1 MVMLPKLSYKNLFST
16 VVLIGIFLIVTISC
30 ERKERYIGLY
40 RAQEG
45 ELQKPS
51 EIYIELK
58 ENGQGV
64 WRVNDDEVS
73 FNWNFNKN
81 ELSLHIKTGG
91 IIIGKISDDTLAISL
106 PGSKVRYF
114 KKTR

>member
-1 MVMLPKLSYKNLFST
+1 MLTKLKYMNLFSS
-16 VVLIGIFLIVTISC
+16 VILIGLFLIVIISC
-30 ERKERYIGLY
+30 DKKERYAGVY

-73 FNWNFNKN
+73 FNWNFDKN
-81 ELSLHIKTGG
+81 EVRLHIKTGG

>member
-1 MVMLPKLSYKNLFST
+1 MLTKFRYTNLFSS
-16 VVLIGIFLIVTISC
+16 VVLIGLFLIVIIAC
-30 ERKERYIGLY
+30 DKKERYAGVY

-81 ELSLHIKTGG
+81 EVRLHIKAGG
-91 IIIGKISDDTLAISL
+91 IIIGNISDDTLAISL
-106 PGSKVRYF
+106 PGSKMRYF
-114 KKTR
+114 KKTK